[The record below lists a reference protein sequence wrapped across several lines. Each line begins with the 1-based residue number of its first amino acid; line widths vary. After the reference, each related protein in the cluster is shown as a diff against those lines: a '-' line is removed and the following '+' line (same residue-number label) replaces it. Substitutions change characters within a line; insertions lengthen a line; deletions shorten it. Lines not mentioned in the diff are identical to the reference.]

1 MTMRTGAA
9 LAALAAVI
17 PFTTPAAAQAV
28 VAWAEAPGLADVA
41 AVYPA
46 KAKAAGVAGMV
57 NLSCTVGHDGRPRDC
72 AASGESPSGLGF
84 GYAAR
89 KLAEKLRVS
98 DKGLTGQEVRVPVA
112 FDPLVLKG
120 EAPTIL
126 RPAWV
131 ALPSAADFQASFP
144 STANG
149 VNDVRVTL
157 VCQAVTG
164 GALSQCAVDREE
176 PAGQGYGQAAL
187 SLAPKFRLGPWS
199 QDGQPTAGAK
209 VRVPIHYQ
217 MTQVAP
223 PKG

>member
-72 AASGESPSGLGF
+72 AAIGESPSGLGF

-89 KLAEKLRVS
+89 
-98 DKGLTGQEVRVPVA
+98 
-112 FDPLVLKG
+112 
-120 EAPTIL
+120 
-126 RPAWV
+126 
-131 ALPSAADFQASFP
+131 
-144 STANG
+144 
-149 VNDVRVTL
+149 
-157 VCQAVTG
+157 
-164 GALSQCAVDREE
+164 
-176 PAGQGYGQAAL
+176 
-187 SLAPKFRLGPWS
+187 
-199 QDGQPTAGAK
+199 
-209 VRVPIHYQ
+209 
-217 MTQVAP
+217 
-223 PKG
+223 